1 MLLNL
6 AGIKLNAGGDAYAAC
21 LAVLYNPK
29 SGSRTGAV
37 GAVAAG
43 VVCHRHRNL
52 FCFAA
57 GTVDVADASIRF
69 VTADKERK
77 AVIANLEKA
86 KEGLAGKT
94 GTTIT
99 A

>member
-1 MLLNL
+1 MALKKAKMIMVTSVKGGTGKSTMVLNL

-57 GTVDVADASIRF
+57 GTVDVADAGS
-69 VTADKERK
+69 D
-77 AVIANLEKA
+77 
-86 KEGLAGKT
+86 
-94 GTTIT
+94 
-99 A
+99 